1 MSDTPAPTPDPNA
14 SPAPAPAAQAPG
26 VPSVEEKKAAL
37 KAFKKKMKVTQL
49 DEDSRY
55 GKSPLSGG
63 KTQIAAITPPNQYSR
78 AVWDALVADGKLKY
92 AGQGMYELKM

>member
-1 MSDTPAPTPDPNA
+1 MSDMPAPTPNPTP
-14 SPAPAPAAQAPG
+14 SPAPS
-26 VPSVEEKKAAL
+26 VPSPEEKKAAL
-37 KAFKKKMKVTQL
+37 KAFRKKMKVTQL

-63 KTQIAAITPPNQYSR
+63 KTEIAAITPPSQYSR

-92 AGQGMYELKM
+92 AGQGMYELIM

>member
-1 MSDTPAPTPDPNA
+1 MSDTSAPNPNPPPAP
-14 SPAPAPAAQAPG
+14 PAVTA
-26 VPSVEEKKAAL
+26 EEKKAAF

-63 KTQIAAITPPNQYSR
+63 KTQIAAITPPNQYGK
-78 AVWDALVADGKLKY
+78 AVWDALVAEGKLKY
-92 AGQGMYELKM
+92 AGQGMYEMVM